1 MINNTAKSNQVNI
14 SGEIVSEFT
23 FSHQAFG
30 EKFYMVDVAVRRLSD
45 QTDVI
50 PLMVSERIFNVHK
63 DYRGFTVEVV
73 GQFRSYIRYDGTKN
87 RLLLSVFVTEVH
99 FAEQCENFNYIFL
112 EGYIV
117 KPPIYRETPM
127 GREIADIMIS
137 VTRSYKKTDY
147 IPCITWGR
155 SARFISR
162 FGAGTKVRFY
172 GRIQSRKYKKKLDD
186 LSVEIRTAYEVSIWR
201 MEVLEDESQ
210 N

>member
-1 MINNTAKSNQVNI
+1 MINNTVKSNQVNI

-73 GQFRSYIRYDGTKN
+73 GQFRSYNHYDGMKN
-87 RLLLSVFVTEVH
+87 RLLLYVFVTEIH
-99 FAEQCENFNYIFL
+99 FTSQCENSNYIFL

-137 VTRSYKKTDY
+137 VNRYYKKTDY
-147 IPCITWGR
+147 IPCISWDR

-172 GRIQSRKYKKKLDD
+172 GRIQSREYKKQLDD
-186 LSVEIRTAYEVSIWR
+186 LSVEIKTAYEVSVCR
-201 MEVLEDESQ
+201 MEVLDDE